1 VEGAVERPGA
11 STRQRR
17 ARNGLPSRAL
27 LTFDE
32 ARRRVLALA
41 KTLGSER
48 AGLGAALG
56 RVLAED
62 VRARDDAPAF
72 DASTMDGY
80 AVRAAEVGN
89 DPMPVVGESRA
100 GGSAPALASKGACR
114 IFTGAPMPAGADA
127 VVMQEE
133 AEREGD
139 RVRFRTRPAPGAFVR
154 RRGDDLRAGEVALEN
169 GTRIGAS
176 EIAMLASL

>member
-1 VEGAVERPGA
+1 RGRFRLVEAELDCGGACRGDVAARPRRHAGVREVRVARDGRILGVRVEGAVERPGA

-89 DPMPVVGESRA
+89 DPMPV
-100 GGSAPALASKGACR
+100 
-114 IFTGAPMPAGADA
+114 
-127 VVMQEE
+127 
-133 AEREGD
+133 
-139 RVRFRTRPAPGAFVR
+139 
-154 RRGDDLRAGEVALEN
+154 
-169 GTRIGAS
+169 
-176 EIAMLASL
+176 